1 MKHLLLTTIA
11 AVVLVGCGG
20 SKTLPEII
28 FNPWTWIG
36 ILANLPQILT
46 EISVFFGLLVA
57 GCFLVG
63 LLVAGYFLV
72 RFLCRKHRAKKTG
85 EELKAEG
92 K

>member
-11 AVVLVGCGG
+11 AVVVVGCGG

-36 ILANLPQILT
+36 ILVNLPQILT
-46 EISVFFGLLVA
+46 EISVIF
-57 GCFLVG
+57 G

-72 RFLCRKHRAKKTG
+72 QFLCRKHRAKKTG
-85 EELKAEG
+85 KELKAEG

>member
-1 MKHLLLTTIA
+1 MKHLLLTTIV
-11 AVVLVGCGG
+11 AVLVVGCGG

-46 EISVFFGLLVA
+46 EISVIF
-57 GCFLVG
+57 G

-85 EELKAEG
+85 EELKAER
-92 K
+92 